1 MANITEM
8 VEKLKK
14 GQVDAFEVLQAN
26 LISTKQAFLSAY
38 QRKEI
43 TREEYATAVGESV
56 VDTLAQMYD
65 TDMRR
70 AQKAM
75 KNRVEAE
82 YITAEEYEEIT
93 GEKYAETELGEVV
106 PAMLQTPTTLEIA
119 RQDTAAE
126 QKPEVEDVTP
136 GKEAE

>member
-8 VEKLKK
+8 MEKLKK

-26 LISTKQAFLSAY
+26 LISAKQSFLAAY

-43 TREEYATAVGESV
+43 TREEYAAGVGESV
-56 VDTLAQMYD
+56 VDTLAQMFD
-65 TDMRR
+65 ADKRR

-75 KNRVEAE
+75 KNRVEAGF
-82 YITAEEYEEIT
+82 ITAEEYEEIT

-106 PAMLQTPTTLEIA
+106 PAMLQAPATLEIA
-119 RQDTAAE
+119 QKDTAAE
-126 QKPEVEDVTP
+126 QKPDVEDVTP